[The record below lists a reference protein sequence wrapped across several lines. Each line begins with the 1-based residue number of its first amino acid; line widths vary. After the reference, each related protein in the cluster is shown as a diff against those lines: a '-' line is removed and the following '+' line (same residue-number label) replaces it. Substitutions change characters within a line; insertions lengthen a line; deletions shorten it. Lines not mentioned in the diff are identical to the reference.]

1 VVKPISVNELFKINV
16 LILFKYLFSE
26 KSDIHPDKHHELLQL
41 GTFDV
46 STNGGCVTSIW
57 QGAERGQLADW
68 LVPNDGIYQLII
80 RTHKKEAMR
89 K

>member
-46 STNGGCVTSIW
+46 STNGGCVTSI
-57 QGAERGQLADW
+57 
-68 LVPNDGIYQLII
+68 
-80 RTHKKEAMR
+80 
-89 K
+89 